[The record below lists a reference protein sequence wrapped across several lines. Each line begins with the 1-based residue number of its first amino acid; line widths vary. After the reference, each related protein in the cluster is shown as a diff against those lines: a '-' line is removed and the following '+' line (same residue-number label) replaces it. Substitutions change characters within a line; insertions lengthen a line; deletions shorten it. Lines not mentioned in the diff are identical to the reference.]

1 MKEDWIYGF
10 CGFHVKLFHKI
21 DRNFCVEC
29 YSKYEIGFGL
39 MKPKKGVDYRCWN
52 MPLLYRIINYL
63 SIQIETRN

>member
-39 MKPKKGVDYRCWN
+39 MKPKKGVDYRC
-52 MPLLYRIINYL
+52 
-63 SIQIETRN
+63 